1 MPGVSVED
9 EVGRLLL
16 RGYRIAYRSD
26 EEAVLSLV
34 SARKGGQIT
43 LFIVGLLIGIAG
55 VIMGLADARLW
66 MMWVGVGVIVI
77 SLFLFWLSARPSGIR
92 VYVDQE
98 GRIKQ
103 QRVRGS
109 QWCRSSPARGRSQL
123 SPRTDHSLMLRLRHQ
138 HR

>member
-77 SLFLFWLSARPSGIR
+77 SLFLFWLSTRPSGIR

-98 GRIKQ
+98 GRIKH

-109 QWCRSSPARGRSQL
+109 QW
-123 SPRTDHSLMLRLRHQ
+123 
-138 HR
+138 

>member
-1 MPGVSVED
+1 MPGVTVED

-26 EEAVLSLV
+26 AETVLSRPP
-34 SARKGGQIT
+34 ARKGGQT
-43 LFIVGLLIGIAG
+43 ALFVLGLLIGIAG
-55 VIMGLADARLW
+55 IIIGVADARLW

-77 SLFLFWLSARPSGIR
+77 SLFLFWLSTRPSGIR

-98 GRIKQ
+98 GVIKH

-109 QWCRSSPARGRSQL
+109 QW
-123 SPRTDHSLMLRLRHQ
+123 
-138 HR
+138 

>member
-98 GRIKQ
+98 GRIKH

-109 QWCRSSPARGRSQL
+109 QW
-123 SPRTDHSLMLRLRHQ
+123 
-138 HR
+138 

>member
-26 EEAVLSLV
+26 EEAVLALV
-34 SARKGGQIT
+34 PARRGGQIA

-55 VIMGLADARLW
+55 VIIGISDARLW

-77 SLFLFWLSARPSGIR
+77 SLFLFWLSTRPSGIR

-98 GRIKQ
+98 GRIKH

-109 QWCRSSPARGRSQL
+109 QW
-123 SPRTDHSLMLRLRHQ
+123 
-138 HR
+138 

>member
-26 EEAVLSLV
+26 EEAVLSLPP
-34 SARKGGQIT
+34 SRKGGQIA

-55 VIMGLADARLW
+55 VIMGIADARAW
-66 MMWVGVGVIVI
+66 MLWVGVGVIAI
-77 SLFLFWLSARPSGIR
+77 SLVLFWLSTRPSGLR
-92 VYVDQE
+92 VYTDQE
-98 GRIKQ
+98 GHVRH

-109 QWCRSSPARGRSQL
+109 QW
-123 SPRTDHSLMLRLRHQ
+123 
-138 HR
+138 

>member
-1 MPGVSVED
+1 
-9 EVGRLLL
+9 VGRLLL

-98 GRIKQ
+98 GRIKH

-109 QWCRSSPARGRSQL
+109 QW
-123 SPRTDHSLMLRLRHQ
+123 
-138 HR
+138 